1 MKFKIFLNTFL
12 FAVLFLVFSCAK
24 ISNKQILE
32 NLEPELKSKGGYE
45 SYLALE
51 YLDFSRKLLLVKD
64 LKASDHFAKKGL
76 NIINGV
82 PYVPEN
88 PLEWKAD
95 KSRIEELILMQKEL
109 EILLN
114 NRTLIYQMPIQMAHL
129 SYLYDCWSSKESK
142 AIFMADELSHCRVN
156 FGKLIDEIQTYLEEN
171 KKNKIPDVKIVEPEF
186 SRFEIIFDA
195 ENYLLSDKENK
206 AMIEIM
212 DYLNSLKG
220 KFRILI
226 TANPDNAMKISQ
238 NRALIIN
245 RINVV
250 KNYLLKNGVE
260 ENSIEERIES
270 EDFPDIIASEDIKNQ
285 INRSVGIYVLRG
297 QGDFKPY
304 PLPLLQNL
312 LYKAQ
317 VEKARSEQGLTN

>member
-1 MKFKIFLNTFL
+1 MKFRIFLNTSL
-12 FAVLFLVFSCAK
+12 LTILFLAFSCAK
-24 ISNKQILE
+24 ISNQQILE
-32 NLEPELKSKGGYE
+32 TLEPSLKSNGGYE

-51 YLDFSRKLLLVKD
+51 YLDFSRKLIVVND

-76 NIINGV
+76 DIVNGGAFI
-82 PYVPEN
+82 PEN
-88 PLEWKAD
+88 PLEWEAD
-95 KSRIEELILMQKEL
+95 RSRIEELILMQKEL

-114 NRTLIYQMPIQMAHL
+114 NQALIYQMPIQMAHL
-129 SYLYDCWSSKESK
+129 SYLYDCWASKESK

-156 FGKLIDEIQTYLEEN
+156 FGKLIDEIKIYLEEN
-171 KKNKIPDVKIVEPEF
+171 KKNKIPDVQIVEPEF

-195 ENYLLSDKENK
+195 ENYLLSDKANK
-206 AMIEIM
+206 SMIEII
-212 DYLNSLKG
+212 DYLNLLKG
-220 KFRILI
+220 KFKILI
-226 TANPDNAMKISQ
+226 TANPDNAIKLSQ
-238 NRALIIN
+238 NKTLIIN

-250 KNYLLKNGVE
+250 KNYLVKNGVD

-270 EDFPDIIASEDIKNQ
+270 EDFPDIIASDDIKNQ

-297 QGDFKPY
+297 SGDFKPY

-317 VEKARSEQGLTN
+317 VEKARKEQGLEN

>member
-1 MKFKIFLNTFL
+1 
-12 FAVLFLVFSCAK
+12 
-24 ISNKQILE
+24 
-32 NLEPELKSKGGYE
+32 
-45 SYLALE
+45 
-51 YLDFSRKLLLVKD
+51 
-64 LKASDHFAKKGL
+64 
-76 NIINGV
+76 
-82 PYVPEN
+82 
-88 PLEWKAD
+88 
-95 KSRIEELILMQKEL
+95 
-109 EILLN
+109 
-114 NRTLIYQMPIQMAHL
+114 
-129 SYLYDCWSSKESK
+129 
-142 AIFMADELSHCRVN
+142 MADELSHCRVN

-171 KKNKIPDVKIVEPEF
+171 KKNKIPDVQIVAPEF

-250 KNYLLKNGVE
+250 KNYLIKNGVE